1 MILGLGYKLVM
12 GDISGGNG
20 TSVSLQLIP
29 VGKRHCHVLACHSGV
44 GGIDINHRIIFIKP
58 LATISYEKRFD

>member
-29 VGKRHCHVLACHSGV
+29 VGKRHCRVLACHSDAA
-44 GGIDINHRIIFIKP
+44 GIDINRRIIFIKP
-58 LATISYEKRFD
+58 LATINYEKRFP